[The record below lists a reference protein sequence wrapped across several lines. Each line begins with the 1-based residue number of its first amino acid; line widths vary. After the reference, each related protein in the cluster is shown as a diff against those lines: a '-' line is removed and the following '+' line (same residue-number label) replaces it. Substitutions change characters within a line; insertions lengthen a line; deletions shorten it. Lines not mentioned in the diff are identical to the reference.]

1 MGIRPV
7 THLRRRL
14 FIKIALLFSIS
25 LIAIIIIF
33 PLTIRFILLP
43 ERFPVFMKGGADH
56 AVYLVNDIGIPPN
69 LEKAR
74 QIQHKLGLEI
84 RIAGDGMDW
93 AGVPDMVDF
102 KDVRL
107 APVNGMDGV
116 SADFTP
122 YGFCVLCEKG
132 GYRFLIVLFPRGE
145 NIFDQGRIFLLV
157 LAFYVALIVSIMF
170 FIIRWLLRDIKV
182 LDEGMRQIS
191 SGNLSHH
198 MNSRRRD
205 ELGQLVNSFN
215 TMSEKIQEMIRNR
228 ERLLLD
234 VSHELRSPLTRIKVA
249 LELQEDSDGIAS
261 IRNDILELETMIS
274 ELLESE
280 RLNSPH
286 GGLKKSRVHLT
297 EMIAAICRAF
307 KDRLPGISIQP
318 IPESLSLDL
327 DPERF
332 KIMLRNV
339 LDNALRYSEPD
350 GPPVVIG
357 VQSFPEEI
365 VFSVEDHGKGIPEQ
379 DIPHIFEPFYRVD
392 KSRSKETGGY
402 GLGMNLVQKIMTA
415 HGGRIEVSSRLN
427 LGTTIKLRFKR

>member
-1 MGIRPV
+1 M
-7 THLRRRL
+7 
-14 FIKIALLFSIS
+14 KIALLFSLS

-33 PLTIRFILLP
+33 PLTFRFILLP
-43 ERFPVFMKGGADH
+43 ERFPVFMRNGADH
-56 AVYLVNDIGIPPN
+56 AAYLVNEIGIPPN

-74 QIQHKLGLEI
+74 QIEKRLDIQI
-84 RIAGDGMDW
+84 RIAGGGLDW
-93 AGVPDMVDF
+93 ASVPGMVDF
-102 KDVRL
+102 PDIQL
-107 APVNGMDGV
+107 APVRGHNKTFAG
-116 SADFTP
+116 FTS
-122 YGFCVLCEKG
+122 YGFCIICEHG
-132 GYRFLIVLFPRGE
+132 SYRFLLVLFPREE
-145 NIFDQGRIFLLV
+145 NIFDLGRIFLLI
-157 LAFYVALIVSIMF
+157 LGCYVALIIFIMF
-170 FIIRWLLRDIKV
+170 FMIRWLLSDVKV
-182 LDEGMRQIS
+182 LDEGMQQIS
-191 SGNLSHH
+191 AGVLDHR

-215 TMSEKIQEMIRNR
+215 TMSKKIQEMIRNR

-249 LELQEDSDGIAS
+249 LELQENSDGIAS
-261 IRNDILELETMIS
+261 IRNDVVELETMIS

-286 GGLKKSRVHLT
+286 GGLKKMACPLAELIHEV
-297 EMIAAICRAF
+297 CRSF
-307 KDRLPGISIQP
+307 KDRQPGISVRTF
-318 IPESLSLDL
+318 PESLSLEL

-350 GPPVVIG
+350 SHPVAIG
-357 VQSFPEEI
+357 VQSTPEEI
-365 VFSVEDHGKGIPEQ
+365 VISIEDHGKGIPEQ

-415 HGGRIEVSSRLN
+415 HGGRIEVNSRLN
-427 LGTTIKLRFKR
+427 LGTTVTLHFKR

>member
-1 MGIRPV
+1 LGIQPF
-7 THLRRRL
+7 THLGRRL
-14 FIKIALLFSIS
+14 FFKIALVFSLS

-43 ERFPVFMKGGADH
+43 ERFPIFMRSGADH
-56 AVYLVNDIGIPPN
+56 AIYLVNDIGIPPN
-69 LEKAR
+69 IEKAR
-74 QIQHKLGLEI
+74 QLQQRLGIQI
-84 RIAGDGMDW
+84 RIAGTGMDW
-93 AGVPDMVDF
+93 AGVPGMVDF
-102 KDVRL
+102 KDIQL
-107 APVNGMDGV
+107 APIRGINKVFAG
-116 SADFTP
+116 FTP
-122 YGFCVLCEKG
+122 FGFCVICEKG
-132 GYRFLIVLFPRGE
+132 SYRFLLVLFPREE

-157 LAFYVALIVSIMF
+157 LAFYVALVIFIMF
-170 FIIRWLLRDIKV
+170 FIIRWLLRDVKV
-182 LDEGMRQIS
+182 LDEGMKQIG
-191 SGNLSHH
+191 SGNLAHR

-249 LELQEDSDGIAS
+249 LELQEDNDSIAS
-261 IRNDILELETMIS
+261 IRNDIVELETMIS

-286 GGLKKSRVHLT
+286 GGLKKSRVPLA
-297 EMIAAICRAF
+297 EAIPAICRAF

-318 IPESLSLDL
+318 FPESLNLEL

-339 LDNALRYSEPD
+339 LDNALRFSELNSLPIA
-350 GPPVVIG
+350 IG
-357 VQSFPEEI
+357 VLSFPDEI
-365 VFSVEDHGKGIPEQ
+365 VISVEDHGKGIPEQ

-427 LGTTIKLRFKR
+427 QGTTITLHFKS

>member
-1 MGIRPV
+1 M
-7 THLRRRL
+7 
-14 FIKIALLFSIS
+14 KIALLFSLS

-43 ERFPVFMKGGADH
+43 ERFPIFMRNGADH
-56 AVYLVNDIGIPPN
+56 AIYLINDIGIPPSI
-69 LEKAR
+69 EKAR
-74 QIQHKLGLEI
+74 QIQQRLGVQI

-93 AGVPDMVDF
+93 AGVQGMVDF
-102 KDVRL
+102 KDIRL
-107 APVNGMDGV
+107 APVSGMDRV
-116 SADFTP
+116 FADFTSF
-122 YGFCVLCEKG
+122 GFCVISEKG
-132 GYRFLIVLFPRGE
+132 DYRFLLVLFPREE
-145 NIFDQGRIFLLV
+145 NIFDLGRTFLLV
-157 LAFYVALIVSIMF
+157 LAFYVALIIFNMF
-170 FIIRWLLRDIKV
+170 FVTRWLLRDIKV
-182 LDEGMRQIS
+182 LDEGMLQLS
-191 SGNLSHH
+191 SGNLSHR
-198 MNSRRRD
+198 MKSRRRD

-249 LELQEDSDGIAS
+249 LALQEDSDGIAS
-261 IRNDILELETMIS
+261 IRNDVVELETMIS

-286 GGLKKSRVHLT
+286 GGLKKSRVPLA
-297 EMIAAICRAF
+297 EVIPVICRAF
-307 KDRLPGISIQP
+307 KDRLPGISVQP
-318 IPESLSLDL
+318 FPESLSLEL

-332 KIMLRNV
+332 KVMLRNV

-350 GPPVVIG
+350 GPPVAIR
-357 VQSFPEEI
+357 VQSSPEEI
-365 VFSVEDHGKGIPEQ
+365 VISVEDHGKGIPAP

-415 HGGRIEVSSRLN
+415 HGGRIEVNSLLN
-427 LGTTIKLRFKR
+427 LGTTITLRFKR

>member
-1 MGIRPV
+1 MGIQPV

-33 PLTIRFILLP
+33 PLTIRFVLLP
-43 ERFPVFMKGGADH
+43 ERFPILMKNGADH
-56 AVYLVNDIGIPPN
+56 AISLINDLGIPPN
-69 LEKAR
+69 IEKAR
-74 QIQHKLGLEI
+74 QFQQRLGIQI
-84 RIAGDGMDW
+84 RIAGGGMDW
-93 AGVPDMVDF
+93 AGVPGMVDF
-102 KDVRL
+102 KDIQL
-107 APVNGMDGV
+107 APVRGLNKVFAG
-116 SADFTP
+116 FTS
-122 YGFCVLCEKG
+122 YGFCVICEKG
-132 GYRFLIVLFPRGE
+132 AYRFLIVIFPREE
-145 NIFDQGRIFLLV
+145 NIFDMGRTFLLILSCYVV
-157 LAFYVALIVSIMF
+157 LVIFNMF
-170 FIIRWLLRDIKV
+170 FMTRWLLRDIKV
-182 LDEGMRQIS
+182 LDEGMRQVS

-198 MNSRRRD
+198 MHSRRRD

-215 TMSEKIQEMIRNR
+215 SMSEKIQEMIRNR

-249 LELQEDSDGIAS
+249 LELQENSDGIAS
-261 IRNDILELETMIS
+261 IRNDVVELETMIS

-286 GGLKKSRVHLT
+286 GGLKKSRVPLT

-307 KDRLPGISIQP
+307 KGRLPGISIKP
-318 IPESLSLDL
+318 FPESLSLDL

-365 VFSVEDHGKGIPEQ
+365 VISVEDHGKGIPEQ

-415 HGGRIEVSSRLN
+415 HGGRIEVSSRLS
-427 LGTTIKLRFKR
+427 LGTTVSMRFKH

>member
-1 MGIRPV
+1 LGIQPI
-7 THLRRRL
+7 TNLRRRL
-14 FIKIALLFSIS
+14 FMKIALLFSLS
-25 LIAIIIIF
+25 LVAIIIIF

-43 ERFPVFMKGGADH
+43 ERFPVFMRSGADH
-56 AVYLVNDIGIPPN
+56 AVYLIKEIGIPPN
-69 LEKAR
+69 IEKAR
-74 QIQHKLGLEI
+74 QIQQRLDI
-84 RIAGDGMDW
+84 QVRIAGSGMDW
-93 AGVPDMVDF
+93 AGVSGMVDF
-102 KDVRL
+102 KDIQL
-107 APVNGMDGV
+107 APIRGLNQTFAG
-116 SADFTP
+116 FTS
-122 YGFCVLCEKG
+122 YGFCVICEKDA
-132 GYRFLIVLFPRGE
+132 YRFLIVLFPREE
-145 NIFDQGRIFLLV
+145 NIFDLGRTFLLIIGCYVV
-157 LAFYVALIVSIMF
+157 LIIFNMF
-170 FIIRWLLRDIKV
+170 FVTRWLLRDIKV
-182 LDEGMRQIS
+182 LDDGMRQIS
-191 SGNLSHH
+191 SGNLNHR

-261 IRNDILELETMIS
+261 IRNDVVELETMIS

-286 GGLKKSRVHLT
+286 GGLKKSRIPLA
-297 EMIAAICRAF
+297 EIIPASCRAF
-307 KDRLPGISIQP
+307 KDRLPGVSIRP
-318 IPESLSLDL
+318 FPESLSLEL

-350 GPPVVIG
+350 GPPVAIG
-357 VQSFPEEI
+357 VQATPEEI
-365 VFSVEDHGKGIPEQ
+365 VISVEDHGKGIPEA
-379 DIPHIFEPFYRVD
+379 DIRHIFEPFYRVD

-415 HGGRIEVSSRLN
+415 HGGHIEVSSRLN
-427 LGTTIKLRFKR
+427 LGTTITLRFKR